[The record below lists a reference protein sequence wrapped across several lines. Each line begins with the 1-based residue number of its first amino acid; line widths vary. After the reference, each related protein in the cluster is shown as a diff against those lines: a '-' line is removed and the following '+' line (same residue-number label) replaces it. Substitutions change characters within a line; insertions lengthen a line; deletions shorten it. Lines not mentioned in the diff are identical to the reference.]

1 MNERAKYQILVSV
14 NDEILEIVPT
24 GEVIERTIRTL
35 ANELIDIIKTN
46 GYENALIDIR
56 AIKGRFSNSEFDY
69 RIRNY
74 TLDKPQRHIAIV
86 DLLANT
92 DYQPFHETTTINTN
106 RSFRWF
112 TDIDAARAWLK
123 SKASA

>member
-1 MNERAKYQILVSV
+1 MKEGAKYQISVSV
-14 NDEILEIVPT
+14 NDGILEIIQM

-35 ANELIDIIKTN
+35 ANEIIDIIKTN
-46 GYENALIDIR
+46 GYENVLIDIR
-56 AIKGRFSNSEFDY
+56 AIKGRFSNSEFEH

-92 DYQPFHETTTINTN
+92 DYQPFREITTINTN
-106 RSFRWF
+106 QSFRWF
-112 TDIDAARAWLK
+112 TDTDAARAWLK
-123 SKASA
+123 SKATS